1 MQIDNIY
8 FKILRSDK
16 THNDLQYQ
24 KGPNQIKHFEE
35 NGSCVP
41 GGIYFCDP
49 RNPKENICRY
59 LHFGD
64 ILVDIKLPLDDPE
77 FKMVQDPSGNK
88 SRANKI
94 IIGEE
99 YNLSDP
105 STFEYMARHGTDIK
119 KNYILAWACD
129 KNYWNVVSYLIEI
142 TPMTESR
149 ANIIIK
155 KLSSILANTMKINNL
170 LSMDHI
176 FQYDLE
182 MKINFCQKIISQILD
197 VQNYIEN
204 KVTADVLIKHKD
216 DFINKFDLI

>member
-1 MQIDNIY
+1 MQSENIC

-16 THNDLQYQ
+16 THNNLQYQ
-24 KGPNQIKHFEE
+24 KGLNQITHFEE

-64 ILVDIKLPLDDPE
+64 ILVDVKLPLDDTE

-105 STFEYMARHGTDIK
+105 STFEYMARHGTDVK
-119 KNYILAWACD
+119 KNYVLAWACD
-129 KNYWNVVSYLIEI
+129 KNFWNVVSYLIEI

-149 ANIIIK
+149 VNIIIK
-155 KLSSILANTMKINNL
+155 KLLSILTSSKNISNL
-170 LSMDHI
+170 LDTSNFLQNDLDSKII
-176 FQYDLE
+176 FCRE
-182 MKINFCQKIISQILD
+182 IISQI
-197 VQNYIEN
+197 
-204 KVTADVLIKHKD
+204 
-216 DFINKFDLI
+216 INV